1 MSGPGG
7 DLRMTRDPVADL
19 GMEYHYEE
27 IGGWMREWYVY
38 VPESVRPQPEK
49 PVPLVFALHGY
60 TCAGEIYAGNSEWY
74 KVADRYGFIVVHPTA
89 TPGQMEMENQV
100 CSVANVP
107 LPAWNF
113 LHNAPD
119 GPDELAFFRT
129 VLEKVCASHAV
140 DRTRIFVTGH
150 SHGSVMTQ
158 TLALVLSDIFAAA
171 APCSGI
177 LFRGFGMDIRKLPEV
192 KNRAGLEIPIW
203 MFGGEQE
210 SWLLPTLPTDENDTG
225 NSILVWREIN
235 HLSSDSPM
243 DWGEGWEVSGRWHDL
258 RLRRMDGA
266 PMVSYTWVDY
276 MPHATMP
283 EMSFRIWE
291 EFFSKFA
298 RIDGKVVYTP

>member
-1 MSGPGG
+1 
-7 DLRMTRDPVADL
+7 
-19 GMEYHYEE
+19 
-27 IGGWMREWYVY
+27 
-38 VPESVRPQPEK
+38 
-49 PVPLVFALHGY
+49 
-60 TCAGEIYAGNSEWY
+60 
-74 KVADRYGFIVVHPTA
+74 
-89 TPGQMEMENQV
+89 
-100 CSVANVP
+100 
-107 LPAWNF
+107 
-113 LHNAPD
+113 
-119 GPDELAFFRT
+119 
-129 VLEKVCASHAV
+129 
-140 DRTRIFVTGH
+140 
-150 SHGSVMTQ
+150 
-158 TLALVLSDIFAAA
+158 
-171 APCSGI
+171 
-177 LFRGFGMDIRKLPEV
+177 MDIRKLPEV

-266 PMVSYTWVDY
+266 PMVGYTWVDY

-298 RIDGKVVYTP
+298 RVDGKVVYTP